1 MWRDRLDKT
10 REDTGVWL
18 KVAKKKVQ
26 KVLTTPWRIFKML
39 VFFLGL
45 SVMGTLVVAYFVT
58 ASFFDALPHTDKMVL
73 ADLKA
78 QAVKRMEAKVVNKRY
93 RHRWVP
99 MNDISRDLLF
109 SIVMSEDSTFF
120 EHNGFNFDAMVDSLA
135 ENLRER
141 RNAFGAST
149 ISQQVVKNLF
159 LDSDKSYKRKLKELF
174 VTRAIES
181 KFSKNEILE
190 VYLNIAEFGPDIYGV
205 AAASEVYFRKRP
217 IDMNAAEGAL
227 LAVLLPSP
235 KRFYYA
241 IVENRN
247 ISKQK
252 RKRLERILRDMYYE
266 EFISE
271 TDYQKYVRYD
281 YLSRIPNR
289 APARQ

>member
-120 EHNGFNFDAMVDSLA
+120 EHSMTDSAATSSGILMRPNGIEPKVS
-135 ENLRER
+135 
-141 RNAFGAST
+141 
-149 ISQQVVKNLF
+149 SQ
-159 LDSDKSYKRKLKELF
+159 R
-174 VTRAIES
+174 
-181 KFSKNEILE
+181 FS
-190 VYLNIAEFGPDIYGV
+190 
-205 AAASEVYFRKRP
+205 
-217 IDMNAAEGAL
+217 
-227 LAVLLPSP
+227 SP
-235 KRFYYA
+235 KRFFA
-241 IVENRN
+241 RV
-247 ISKQK
+247 
-252 RKRLERILRDMYYE
+252 RLKVLMRSVSVAAGLM
-266 EFISE
+266 
-271 TDYQKYVRYD
+271 
-281 YLSRIPNR
+281 PNTR
-289 APARQ
+289 TP